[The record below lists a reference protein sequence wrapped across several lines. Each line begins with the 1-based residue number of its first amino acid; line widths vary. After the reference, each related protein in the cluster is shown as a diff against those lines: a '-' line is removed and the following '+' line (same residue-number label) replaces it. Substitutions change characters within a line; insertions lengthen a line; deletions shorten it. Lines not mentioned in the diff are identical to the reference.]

1 MKLCILTF
9 YLTLFLSFSA
19 NAQMQI
25 QRNTD
30 FCCFDSIA
38 PHSFSTP
45 LGIVQHQDTI
55 QIGYWKDGFFNVEFL
70 NTQNGQIFGS
80 ETFSQDT
87 ISPPLFYGGSFT
99 ELDSG
104 YVFQGCYTDNFGI
117 SKMKLI
123 GLNDQFSNIW
133 NRNISLPT
141 FITSPSRIAADA
153 TSGNFYFASVSD
165 SLYLYCFSP
174 SGNQVWIKS
183 VNNDSVASINKDL
196 FLLSDSS
203 VIICTQEHLL
213 SSSDLQVHFRK
224 YSKADGHLVQ
234 DFTYPDLAGIK
245 HRFYCKNDTITIAF
259 QDELNR
265 EIFLKRIDL
274 ISGNATPVFAS
285 GITDIYGLLTLEQ
298 SPDHQFT
305 YVWSNYY
312 FLKMNQSLQL
322 LYSRYIEGESY
333 PGDNASRI
341 LFDSSG
347 NPILSISYIN
357 NTVANHDLLIL
368 RLDHSNGNTIDSLT
382 YNDARNTSDHV
393 MNQYLDVHDNL
404 NVVFANDYDNF
415 VILREE
421 AQLGVLQISI
431 PVASFTSEI
440 VSSNENFANPN
451 PCINTLKVSEK
462 LTAES
467 TYQIIDLCGKIVQTG
482 QLENKEIDVRQ
493 LQKGTYLLRIFG
505 KKEDPRSQLFLKLSN
520 E

>member
-1 MKLCILTF
+1 MKLFILTF

-25 QRNTD
+25 QWNTN

-55 QIGYWKDGFFNVEFL
+55 QLGYWKDGFFNVEFL
-70 NTQNGQIFGS
+70 NTQNGQIIGS

-87 ISPPLFYGGSFT
+87 TSSPLFYGGSFT

-117 SKMKLI
+117 STMKLI
-123 GLNDQFSNIW
+123 GLNDQFSIIW

-141 FITSPSRIAADA
+141 FITSPSRITVDA

-165 SLYLYCFSP
+165 SLMLYCFSP
-174 SGNQVWIKS
+174 SGNLLWSKGIY
-183 VNNDSVASINKDL
+183 NDSVASINKDL

-203 VIICTQEHLL
+203 VIVCTQEHLL

-224 YSKADGHLVQ
+224 YSKVDGRLIQ
-234 DFTYPDLAGIK
+234 DFAYSDLAGIK

-274 ISGNATPVFAS
+274 ISGIASPVFAS
-285 GITDIYGLLTLEQ
+285 GITDTYGLLTLEQ

-393 MNQYLDVHDNL
+393 MNQYIDDHGNL

-421 AQLGVLQISI
+421 AQLGVLQINI
-431 PVASFTSEI
+431 PFVSFTGEV
-440 VSSNENFANPN
+440 VSSNENFASPN
-451 PCINTLKVSEK
+451 PCFNTLKVSEK
-462 LTAES
+462 LIAES

-493 LQKGTYLLRIFG
+493 LQKGTYLLRTFG
-505 KKEDPRSQLFLKLSN
+505 KKEHPRSQLFLKLSN